1 MNSSTLLS
9 STSLVLR
16 TLIAASS
23 RNWLRVWVSIELNL
37 IRFIPILITSKSY
50 LEAEG
55 STKYFLSQA
64 LGSSLLLF
72 SAYAIY
78 SFRSII
84 LIYVLIIAVLIKLGR
99 FPCHFWFPS
108 VIISTRWVACL
119 ILSTW
124 QKIAPL
130 TILTFFLIT
139 KFSRLFI
146 ILGIINAL
154 TGGII
159 GLNQSQLRGIIAYSS
174 INHMGWILR
183 LLIIDNKSISILY
196 FFIYSSLAIPI
207 FLLFNSISSSST
219 KNINKIISSS
229 PKTKLIIIILLL
241 ALGGLPPINGFI
253 AKILV
258 LFFLINNWL
267 LPCLVIIIG
276 SLFTLYFYLN
286 ICISLILDNKTIVVP
301 LPHIPVSSLL
311 LSLSGLFLLPVLLF
325 TYAMTLLY
333 KS

>member
-1 MNSSTLLS
+1 
-9 STSLVLR
+9 
-16 TLIAASS
+16 
-23 RNWLRVWVSIELNL
+23 
-37 IRFIPILITSKSY
+37 
-50 LEAEG
+50 
-55 STKYFLSQA
+55 
-64 LGSSLLLF
+64 
-72 SAYAIY
+72 
-78 SFRSII
+78 
-84 LIYVLIIAVLIKLGR
+84 
-99 FPCHFWFPS
+99 
-108 VIISTRWVACL
+108 
-119 ILSTW
+119 
-124 QKIAPL
+124 
-130 TILTFFLIT
+130 
-139 KFSRLFI
+139 
-146 ILGIINAL
+146 
-154 TGGII
+154 
-159 GLNQSQLRGIIAYSS
+159 
-174 INHMGWILR
+174 MGWILR

-286 ICISLILDNKTIVVP
+286 ICISLILDNKTIVAP